1 MVASRKDGVKGIVRE
16 SEVDMCTLLCLKW
29 ITNKVLLYSTGD
41 PDQYHAAAW
50 MGGELE
56 KNEYM
61 CMHA

>member
-1 MVASRKDGVKGIVRE
+1 MYTAMFKMDNQQGPTI
-16 SEVDMCTLLCLKW
+16 C
-29 ITNKVLLYSTGD
+29 STGD